1 MKSIKAIAQTTWIL
15 IIIVIVLIAALGGVV
30 LYYSGV
36 LTPGQ
41 QLQTPGFVN
50 DNVIILEGG
59 NQPQWLDPHV
69 SYYQYD
75 YEILQHSAEMLL
87 WYNGDNSTDIIP
99 WLTDTWTP
107 DFVTTSNTYTVTL
120 REGITFQDGTPFNA
134 TAVWFS
140 LNRLLIM
147 DGTDGSG
154 NHGSQAAWILQQLLN
169 TDYSSSLDDEQ
180 AYDEAWVKK
189 VLDQDFIEIVDN
201 YTIKINI
208 QMKTTQFP
216 FLLSQ
221 PWAAI
226 ISPTEVV
233 KREYA
238 YHDDWGTFDGNLTK
252 YFIKA
257 AGVGDTY
264 FNVPRDG
271 WKFGTGPYYLDSY
284 DPTTYRVVLKV
295 NTNYWGGPTNF
306 QFGQIGVPKI
316 KEIDFNYVESFSTR
330 LLDLSAGKATGI
342 GVSTADIYSVVDRD
356 TWLNNGEFKSLIPGV
371 TVHGPFAQ
379 FVTDW
384 ISFVTNVTDAS
395 GKLRTFQPTAD
406 QRIRMAFACAVNL
419 TEVNI
424 DVNNRLGQV
433 PNQLIPPGLAPAGS
447 YNPDITTPWSLDL
460 PRAAELL
467 VDAMMHPMTSFTYY
481 NGTRIPAGV
490 IDNRF
495 GDTNGDGKA
504 EITYTIEVYCGA
516 ADTFTQ
522 KVLTTISTNL
532 NAMAADVSRGGNAT
546 GLRFAVVPV
555 PGGQQYTLA
564 SRHQIYAYWGGWVA
578 DYNHVID
585 WLGPMYL
592 SSQTYFKW
600 NQMNYTRL
608 DNYVENA
615 MAADEAGDLE
625 DLMHWNDLAN
635 EFANEQVL
643 YFYLTY
649 PLAYYVRSSYLKGWY
664 FNVALATEYFAPMHY
679 ESTP

>member
-1 MKSIKAIAQTTWIL
+1 MKSIKALAQTTWIL

-30 LYYSGV
+30 LYYSGA

-50 DNVIILEGG
+50 DNIVILEGG

-75 YEILQHSAEMLL
+75 YQILQHSAEMLL
-87 WYNGDNSTDIIP
+87 WYNGNSSTDIIP
-99 WLTDTWTP
+99 WLSDTWTP
-107 DFVTTSNTYTVTL
+107 SYTTTSLTYTVTL
-120 REGITFQDGTPFNA
+120 RQGIEFQDGTPFNA

-147 DGTDGSG
+147 DGTDASG

-169 TDYSSSLDDEQ
+169 TDLSSSLDGDQ
-180 AYDEAWVKK
+180 AYDAAWVKK
-189 VLDQDFIEIVDN
+189 VLDQNFIQIVDN

-208 QMKTTQFP
+208 QLKTTQFP
-216 FLLSQ
+216 YLLSQ

-233 KREYA
+233 RREYA
-238 YHDDWGTFDGNLTK
+238 YHTDWGTFDGNLTK

-257 AGVGDTY
+257 AGIGDTY
-264 FNVPRDG
+264 FNVPSQG
-271 WKFGTGPYYLDSY
+271 WTFGTGPYYLDSY

-295 NTNYWGGPTNF
+295 NSNYWGGPSNF
-306 QFGQIGVPKI
+306 QYGQIGVPKI

-342 GVSTADIYSVVDRD
+342 GVSPADIYSVVDRD
-356 TWLNNGEFKSLIPGV
+356 TWLNNALFKSLISGV
-371 TVHGPFAQ
+371 TVHGPYAQ

-384 ISFVTNVTDAS
+384 ITFVTNVTDAS
-395 GKLRTFQPTAD
+395 GKLLKFQPTAD
-406 QRIRMAFACAVNL
+406 QRIRLAMACAVNL
-419 TEVNI
+419 TEINI

-433 PNQLIPPGLAPAGS
+433 PNQLIPPGLAPQGA
-447 YNPDITTPWSLDL
+447 YNPNITPPWSLNL
-460 PRAAELL
+460 KKAQELIL
-467 VDAMMHPMTSFTYY
+467 DAMKHPMTSFTYY
-481 NGTRIPAGV
+481 NGTPIPSGV
-490 IDNRF
+490 IDNHF
-495 GDTNGDGKA
+495 GDTNGDGKV
-504 EITYTIEVYCGA
+504 ELTYTINIYVGA
-516 ADTFTQ
+516 ADILTQ
-522 KVLTTISTNL
+522 KIITTMATNL
-532 NAMAADVSRGGNAT
+532 NAMAKNVASGGNAT
-546 GLRFAVVPV
+546 GLYFSVALV

-564 SRHQIYAYWGGWVA
+564 SRHTIYAYWGGWVA

-600 NQMNYTRL
+600 NQMNYTTL
-608 DNYVENA
+608 DHYVENA
-615 MAADEAGDLE
+615 MAADEAGNLNDL
-625 DLMHWNDLAN
+625 LHWNDLAN
-635 EFANEQVL
+635 KFANDQVL
-643 YFYLTY
+643 YWYTTY
-649 PLAYYVRSSYLKGWY
+649 PLAYFVRSSYLKDWY

-679 ESTP
+679 ETTP